1 MLLDHLT
8 DAAHYYTPTMAT
20 TNGFVPSM
28 PSPTEMMDTTA
39 PNQYFASNH
48 YNDQHASANDTLPSF
63 AANPFAPTVPAT
75 AKVEGSPLEVE
86 TVPAPRLAPFFPFAG
101 SGKAA

>member
-63 AANPFAPTVPAT
+63 AANPFAPTPNASIPT
-75 AKVEGSPLEVE
+75 TPGSVAGRKRSRGE
-86 TVPAPRLAPFFPFAG
+86 TLTEDDI
-101 SGKAA
+101 